1 MNIPFSC
8 FRVFDQNGDGN
19 ISKKEL
25 KNAMISFGQIFSA
38 AEADE
43 MFTVSISFAFTMRR
57 NLLNWCNLV
66 SISKKLRC
74 YVFGVVRIY

>member
-43 MFTVSISFAFTMRR
+43 MFTVSISFAFTMRG
-57 NLLNWCNLV
+57 NLLN
-66 SISKKLRC
+66 C
-74 YVFGVVRIY
+74 YVFMSICQNLSFPVFGLLYSD